1 MPIVESN
8 QPLSERPP
16 IILIFGEQATWKTSI
31 VHTCENPMLMD
42 FDRGSRRSKGRKTVL
57 EPDNWQEVLNM
68 ERSGQFKK
76 YNTIGID
83 TPKAALDDFLVPHA
97 IAMDSRMGT
106 QKFKLQLFGA
116 IGDAFKQFIN
126 NRRFEQSTIFMIAHA
141 KKDEDSK
148 KIIPDI
154 TGQSLQLILRIA
166 DQIGYIFIKNGKR
179 MITFEPSEG
188 VIGKNT
194 AQLPEMEVPEYDQPG
209 FKTFGAELVAK
220 VKTALAAMSD
230 EQREAL
236 EESEKYQTQIENCTE
251 VEDLSLILN
260 NVNAL
265 PPYLQFPL
273 ITLLGN
279 KYVEYIKDCNSPE
292 EMDYML
298 TLVNELTDNLKAALR
313 TVIQNQAKV
322 KGWKANIQT
331 KKFELINAAAPV
343 AEVTKA
349 TQGARDAANEK
360 TERRDNKNKGTAQST
375 LNLAT

>member
-1 MPIVESN
+1 MPIIESN

-31 VHTCENPMLMD
+31 VHTCENPLLMD

-68 ERSGQFKK
+68 ERAGQFKK

-97 IAMDSRMGT
+97 IGLDSRMGT

-126 NRRFEQSTIFMIAHA
+126 NRRFEHSTIFMIAHA

-179 MITFEPSEG
+179 VITFEPSEG

-209 FKTFGAELVAK
+209 FKTFGAELVMK
-220 VKTALAAMSD
+220 VKTALAAMSQ
-230 EQREAL
+230 EQQEAL
-236 EESEKYQTQIENCTE
+236 EESKLYQDQIAASTE
-251 VEDLSLILN
+251 IEDLELILN
-260 NVNAL
+260 NVNVL
-265 PPYLQFPL
+265 PPYLNVPL
-273 ITLLGN
+273 LHLLYEKYISYIEDVN
-279 KYVEYIKDCNSPE
+279 KPE
-292 EMDYML
+292 ELNYLKDI
-298 TLVNELTDNLKAALR
+298 VNELSENIKSPLR
-313 TVIQNQAKV
+313 QIIATVGKN
-322 KGWKANIQT
+322 KGWVVNIVN
-331 KKFELINAAAPV
+331 KKFELAPSPAADGTDKVTPGTDK
-343 AEVTKA
+343 VTK
-349 TQGARDAANEK
+349 K
-360 TERRDNKNKGTAQST
+360 DNKNKKEETTQTALT
-375 LNLAT
+375 LK